1 MTMGW
6 GPTWSFRKKCWATKR
21 MLQLETGPGLGLSSL
36 YFKGHFGDSM
46 FTQTSYLKPPNDMI
60 KSWDNWDNPTKLE
73 IRKPSARPCPTHA
86 AGSVDC
92 SNRTLYQNS
101 CGLELHHQRPE
112 LVVAADNRGL
122 EHCSENL
129 LLFWHLNVW
138 INIKIIQPTTYYI
151 YIYTYIYRISVIKSW
166 SLLLSEGNSD
176 LSYLN
181 PRCWWWN
188 HDYFL
193 CLHPYSHYCCF
204 NPKFS

>member
-1 MTMGW
+1 
-6 GPTWSFRKKCWATKR
+6 
-21 MLQLETGPGLGLSSL
+21 
-36 YFKGHFGDSM
+36 
-46 FTQTSYLKPPNDMI
+46 MI
-60 KSWDNWDNPTKLE
+60 KSWDNPTKLE

-101 CGLELHHQRPE
+101 CGLELHHQRRE
-112 LVVAADNRGL
+112 LCRGREVDSSIVQRIYFSSDIWMCGL
-122 EHCSENL
+122 
-129 LLFWHLNVW
+129 
-138 INIKIIQPTTYYI
+138 IKKYSQLHTIYI
-151 YIYTYIYRISVIKSW
+151 YTYTYIYRISVIKSW

-193 CLHPYSHYCCF
+193 CLHPYSYCCF
-204 NPKFS
+204 NPKLS